1 MHASAAG
8 TWICCCDK
16 HKEGAELS
24 WAQACPQEP
33 RLATCDICPGAEQGK
48 TLKAGTEQ
56 LLGEAGWEPPRS
68 RATRTSHFLLLL
80 EKPCE
85 QRCIFTATSPMEV
98 DTGGVAQATMVA
110 LFLLPLVTP
119 ATTTAPARA
128 QMLLGFVF
136 PGHLESSQKT
146 AGQGVTGASII

>member
-1 MHASAAG
+1 M
-8 TWICCCDK
+8 
-16 HKEGAELS
+16 
-24 WAQACPQEP
+24 
-33 RLATCDICPGAEQGK
+33 
-48 TLKAGTEQ
+48 LKAGTEQ

-68 RATRTSHFLLLL
+68 RASRTSHFLLLL

-98 DTGGVAQATMVA
+98 DTGGVA

-136 PGHLESSQKT
+136 TGHLESSQKT
-146 AGQGVTGASII
+146 AGSDCII